1 MTKYFIRKMGESMS
15 LDVFNARANQNK
27 LGNLFLGFFEGLFID
42 GRVHIKEIEALI
54 KWVEH
59 YPECVDLPHFETLY
73 NLLLK
78 AAEDPEFL
86 LLKHK
91 EISEIM
97 VKFKRSDYFIKNT
110 CDVQRLHGLMAGIVC
125 DQTLNQDEVFA
136 LNQWLKDNDHLE
148 EDPIYTEVYSKL
160 KPVRVNKAVDEK
172 TINVV
177 LSTINRYV
185 NYDNYGIPKVA
196 VSSSQ
201 ENQNPDFYHGS
212 FAIEG
217 FTICLTGASTRYTKA
232 EWKNAIEA
240 KNGIFKDDMTK
251 SVDYL
256 VICNKGNPHWAHMSY
271 GRKFEQA
278 LKWQQDGVGIK
289 ILTEDDF
296 VKILES

>member
-1 MTKYFIRKMGESMS
+1 MS
-15 LDVFNARANQNK
+15 LDVFNAKANKNK

-42 GRVHIKEIEALI
+42 GWVHINEIEALI

-59 YPECVDLPHFETLY
+59 YPECVDLPHFETMY
-73 NLLLK
+73 SLLLK

-86 LLKHK
+86 LQKHK
-91 EISEIM
+91 EISEII
-97 VKFKRSDYFIKNT
+97 VRFKHSDYFIKNT
-110 CDVQRLHGLMAGIVC
+110 CDIQRLHGLMAGIVC
-125 DQTLNQDEVFA
+125 DQTLNEQEIFA

-148 EDPIYTEVYSKL
+148 EDPIYTEIYAKL
-160 KPVRVNKAVDEK
+160 RPVRVNKTVDEK

-185 NYDNYGIPKVA
+185 NYDNFGLPKVA
-196 VSSSQ
+196 VSSSH

-212 FAIEG
+212 FSIEG

-232 EWKNAIEA
+232 EWKEAIEA
-240 KNGIFKDDMTK
+240 KKGYFTDSLTK
-251 SVDYL
+251 KVNYL

-278 LKWQQDGVGIK
+278 LKWQQEGERIK

-296 VKILES
+296 LKVLEG

>member
-1 MTKYFIRKMGESMS
+1 MS

-59 YPECVDLPHFETLY
+59 YPACVDLPHFETLY

-86 LLKHK
+86 LQKHK

-201 ENQNPDFYHGS
+201 ENQNPDFYHGP

>member
-1 MTKYFIRKMGESMS
+1 MS

>member
-1 MTKYFIRKMGESMS
+1 MS

-86 LLKHK
+86 LQKHK

>member
-1 MTKYFIRKMGESMS
+1 MS

-86 LLKHK
+86 LQKHK

-201 ENQNPDFYHGS
+201 ENQNPDFYHGA
-212 FAIEG
+212 FAIQG

>member
-1 MTKYFIRKMGESMS
+1 MGESMS